1 MNRPSRVIVVDD
13 DPCIGESMSDL
24 LSVEG
29 FAVDVADCGERA
41 VALCARTHYDV
52 ALLGYRLPGMSG
64 LDLLRALRRVDPAL
78 RAIMITGYGSGS
90 LAHEAMAEGVE
101 AVFHRPL
108 EATSFLPLL
117 LA

>member
-13 DPCIGESMSDL
+13 DPCIGESMSNL

-29 FAVDVADCGERA
+29 FAVDVVDCAERA
-41 VALCARTHYDV
+41 VALCADTHYDA

-78 RAIMITGYGSGS
+78 RAIVITGNGSGS
-90 LAHEAMAEGVE
+90 LVHDALVAGAE